1 MSIKILI
8 STSSFAGDSREP
20 LSLLDA
26 AGVEYRLNPY
36 GRKLKPAE
44 SIELL
49 ADVDGV
55 IAGVELLDRN
65 VLCQAAR
72 LKVISRCGTGMDSVD
87 LAAAAELGIRV
98 YNTPDAHVDAVA
110 ELTLAGILN
119 LLREVGRADRLIR
132 QGTWQK
138 PMGRLLRGK
147 WVGLIGLGR
156 VGRALVGLLR
166 PFHVTILAYDPYPD
180 EQFAHENHIRYC
192 ELPELL
198 AGADIVSLHLPY
210 SAANHHLLNRSN
222 LERLKPGALLVN
234 CARGGLI
241 DEDALADRL
250 RDGRIAGAYLDTF
263 EQEPYQGPL
272 AELDNVL
279 LSPHIGSYAT
289 ECRVRMEMEAV
300 RNLLAGMGK

>member
-1 MSIKILI
+1 MPIKILI

-65 VLCQAAR
+65 ILCQAPR

-132 QGTWQK
+132 QGSWQK

-147 WVGLIGLGR
+147 CVGLIGLGR
-156 VGRALVGLLR
+156 VGKALVDLLR
-166 PFHVTILAYDPYPD
+166 PFNVTVFAYDPYPD
-180 EQFAHENHIRYC
+180 EQFARENNICYC

-198 AGADIVSLHLPY
+198 AEADIVSLHLPY
-210 SAANHHLLNRSN
+210 SAANRHLLDRGN
-222 LERLKPGALLVN
+222 LERMKPGALLVN

-241 DEDALADRL
+241 DEDALADLL
-250 RDGRIAGAYLDTF
+250 RNGRIAGAYLDTF

-272 AELDNVL
+272 AGLDNVL

-289 ECRVRMEMEAV
+289 ECRIRMEVEAV
-300 RNLLAGMGK
+300 RNLLAGM